1 MRKAIFVIGLAVLL
15 ATVILGWQLAACELA
30 KVEFQQDLH
39 DLSAQVGTHIGLP
52 EPSTDDELRSAVID
66 YGKKY
71 GLHLEPSQVII
82 ERSGTVDAPKLYLA
96 APYQRVIKL
105 PGYSF
110 TLDFT
115 VSSVK

>member
-1 MRKAIFVIGLAVLL
+1 MRNVRIALGSAGLLFAVN
-15 ATVILGWQLAACELA
+15 LGWQLAACELT
-30 KVEFQQDLH
+30 KVEFQDDLH
-39 DLSAQVGTHIGLP
+39 DLAAQVGTHIGLP

-66 YGKKY
+66 YAKKY
-71 GLHLEPSQVII
+71 GIHLEPSQVII

-96 APYQRVIKL
+96 APYQQAIKL

-110 TLDFT
+110 VLDFT

>member
-1 MRKAIFVIGLAVLL
+1 MRKAIFVFGSALFLA
-15 ATVILGWQLAACELA
+15 AVILGWQLAACQLT
-30 KVEFQQDLH
+30 KVEFQEDLH
-39 DLSAQVGTHIGLP
+39 DLAAQVGTHIGLP
-52 EPSTDDELRSAVID
+52 EPSTDEELRGAVID

-71 GLHLEPSQVII
+71 GIHLDPDQVIVQ
-82 ERSGTVDAPKLYLA
+82 RSGTAEAPKLYLA
-96 APYQRVIKL
+96 APCQELIKL